1 MFEKRAQENAR
12 VNPMLILRPFECAD
26 TDEALAA
33 QQELEADD
41 FDFLLGYSARRGFDE
56 YVEQLNAHEQGIGL
70 PDGWVRSALLGAF
83 IDGQLV
89 GRTSI
94 RYELTS
100 DLLHVGGHIG
110 YAVRPDFRLRGYAG
124 QILRR
129 SLDVL
134 AARGTEYALVTCDEE
149 NVASAKTI
157 ESCGGVLDDIVQV
170 GEDRTMRY
178 WVATA

>member
-1 MFEKRAQENAR
+1 MNR
-12 VNPMLILRPFECAD
+12 MLILRPLECAD

-56 YVEQLNAHEQGIGL
+56 YVAQLNAHEQGTAL
-70 PDGWVRSALLGAF
+70 PDGWVRSAFRGAF
-83 IDGQLV
+83 VDGVLV

-94 RYELTS
+94 RYELTEH
-100 DLLHVGGHIG
+100 LLHTGGHIG
-110 YAVRPDFRLRGYAG
+110 YAVRPEFRRRGYAG

-134 AARGTEYALVTCDEE
+134 AARGTEYALVTCAQG
-149 NVASAKTI
+149 NVGSAMTI
-157 ESCGGVLDDIVQV
+157 EGAGGVLDDIVQV
-170 GEDRTMRY
+170 GQDRTRRY

>member
-1 MFEKRAQENAR
+1 
-12 VNPMLILRPFECAD
+12 MLILRPFELSD
-26 TDEALAA
+26 TEQALVA
-33 QQELEADD
+33 QQELDADD
-41 FDFLLGYSARRGFDE
+41 FDFLLGYSSTRGFDE
-56 YVEQLNAHEQGIGL
+56 YLEQLGAHEQGIGL
-70 PDGWVRSALLGAF
+70 PEGWVRSALLGAF
-83 IDGQLV
+83 VEGQLV

-110 YAVRPDFRLRGYAG
+110 YAVRPEFRRRGYAG

-134 AARGTEYALVTCDEE
+134 GARGTEYALVTCAED

-157 ESCGGVLDDIVQV
+157 EGGGGVLDDIVQV
-170 GEDRTMRY
+170 GQERSRRY
-178 WVATA
+178 WVPTA

>member
-1 MFEKRAQENAR
+1 MM
-12 VNPMLILRPFECAD
+12 PMLILRPLELSDAD
-26 TDEALAA
+26 AALAA
-33 QQELEADD
+33 QQELDADD
-41 FDFLLGYSARRGFDE
+41 FDFLLGYSEKRGFGE
-56 YVEQLNAHEQGIGL
+56 YLEQLGAHEQGIGL

-83 IDGQLV
+83 IDEQLV

-110 YAVRPDFRLRGYAG
+110 YAVRPEFRRRGYAG

-134 AARGTEYALVTCDEE
+134 AARGTEYALVTCSDD
-149 NVASAKTI
+149 NLASAKTI
-157 ESCGGVLDDIVQV
+157 RACGGVLDDIVQV
-170 GEDRTMRY
+170 GAERTQRY
-178 WVATA
+178 WVSTA